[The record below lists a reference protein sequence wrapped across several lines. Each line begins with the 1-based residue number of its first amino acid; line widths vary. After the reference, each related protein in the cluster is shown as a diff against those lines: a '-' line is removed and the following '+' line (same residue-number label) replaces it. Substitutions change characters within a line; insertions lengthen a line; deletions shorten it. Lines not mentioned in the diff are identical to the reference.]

1 MRRIL
6 TTLALA
12 LVLMIVVVA
21 AVQASPSAPPEPV
34 SVPVGQTVDYCDLVE
49 DGGPVGTEV
58 TLYGWV
64 KRVEDDFVFV
74 NPFRCEDDSLVKVE
88 TDTSELYE
96 GDLVEATGVFTGV
109 NAGGNPAIE
118 GAVVGPAL

>member
-12 LVLMIVVVA
+12 LILMVAVVA
-21 AVQASPSAPPEPV
+21 AVQASPSAPPEPEP
-34 SVPVGQTVDYCDLVE
+34 VPVGQTVDYCDLVE
-49 DGGPVGTEV
+49 GGGPVGTEV

-88 TDTSELYE
+88 TDNSELYE
-96 GDLVEATGVFTGV
+96 GDLVEATGVFAGV

-118 GAVVGPAL
+118 DAVVGPAL